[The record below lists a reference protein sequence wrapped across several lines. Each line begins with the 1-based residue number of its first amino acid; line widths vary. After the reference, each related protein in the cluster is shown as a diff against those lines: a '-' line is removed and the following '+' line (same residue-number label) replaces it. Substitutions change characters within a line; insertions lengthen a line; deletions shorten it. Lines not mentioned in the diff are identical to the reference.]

1 MFNYMRS
8 KVYEVSKTGFS
19 ALFEAFK
26 LFNYDDDDDD
36 DENKENIMFNKSNFK
51 RSEQEHAEFMADVF
65 GEDSN
70 DDTRVFGSTRK
81 GEDEDDQYHE
91 YSDVDE
97 NDAYSHSSSGQDS
110 AAKGKNQARS
120 RRVIDDDDDDDDNY
134 DGTIVIVK
142 NSNNR
147 QRKGPPMKKQKKGEG
162 KGKGK
167 GKKQSKLS
175 PTSANSVVKGAD
187 KSKSSGNETIR
198 LVPPERRSSFRVPP
212 FPLHQHNIEK
222 YLEDD
227 EDDAATALSVS
238 PTTGS

>member
-1 MFNYMRS
+1 MFNYMRN
-8 KVYEVSKTGFS
+8 KVYKVSQTGFS
-19 ALFEAFK
+19 ALFKAFK
-26 LFNYDDDDDD
+26 LFNNDDDD
-36 DENKENIMFNKSNFK
+36 DENMMSKTTTETNFK
-51 RSEQEHAEFMADVF
+51 RTEEEHAEFMNDVF

-70 DDTRVFGSTRK
+70 DDPVFGSTRK

-91 YSDVDE
+91 YSDVDD
-97 NDAYSHSSSGQDS
+97 NDADSHSSSGQDS
-110 AAKGKNQARS
+110 AAKGKSQARS

-167 GKKQSKLS
+167 AKKQSKLS

-212 FPLHQHNIEK
+212 FPQHQHNIEK
-222 YLEDD
+222 YPEDD
-227 EDDAATALSVS
+227 EDDAATALSAS

>member
-1 MFNYMRS
+1 MFNYMRR
-8 KVYEVSKTGFS
+8 KVNEVTAIGLT
-19 ALFEAFK
+19 ALFKARK
-26 LFNYDDDDDD
+26 LFNNDDDDD
-36 DENKENIMFNKSNFK
+36 DENMSKTTTETNFM
-51 RSEQEHAEFMADVF
+51 RSEEEHAEIMADVF

-70 DDTRVFGSTRK
+70 DDPVFGSTRK

-91 YSDVDE
+91 YSDVDD
-97 NDAYSHSSSGQDS
+97 NDAYSHSSSGQDT
-110 AAKGKNQARS
+110 AAKGKSQARS

-147 QRKGPPMKKQKKGEG
+147 QRKGPPMKKQKKGDGKGEG
-162 KGKGK
+162 KA
-167 GKKQSKLS
+167 KKQSKLS

-187 KSKSSGNETIR
+187 KSKSSRNETIR